1 MPAPTL
7 RIIARLKARPGK
19 GKELCSVLEA
29 LVAPTLK
36 EPGCISYQMWANRE
50 DPGEFTFVEEWT
62 NDAALD
68 AHFATPH
75 IQGALARFPELLAQE
90 LDLRRYTLVQ

>member
-1 MPAPTL
+1 MSASTL

-19 GKELCSVLEA
+19 EKDLRGVLEV

-36 EPGCISYQMWANRE
+36 ESGCISYQMWANKE
-50 DPGEFTFVEEWT
+50 DPGEFTFVEEWA

-75 IQGALARFPELLAQE
+75 IKAALARFPELLAQE
-90 LDLRRYTLVQ
+90 LDLRKYTVVK